1 MENEVSIIRAQ
12 TSLEDRRTRGKE
24 IVRKRVAAYCR
35 VSTDGEEQ
43 LNSFSSQ
50 VKYYTELIE
59 KEPNWM
65 MAGVYADEAITGTQ
79 VSKREGFQKMIKAC
93 LDGEVDMVITKSI
106 SRFARN
112 TLDTLKYVRTLK
124 ERNIA
129 VYFEDEKIN
138 TLSMDG
144 ELLLVVLSS
153 VAQQEVENISNNVK
167 KGLAM
172 KMSRGEIV
180 GFAGAFGY
188 DYDPATKTMS
198 VNHEQSKIVQYIF
211 NRYVSGVGTSTI
223 ARELIAM
230 GIPNPSGS
238 KTWHQ
243 STVAGII
250 RNEKYV
256 GDLLQ
261 GKTFTVDPIA
271 HRRLENLGESD
282 KYLMKNHHEAIIER
296 EVFDKAQE
304 ILAKRSKCH
313 SNARLRKDEY
323 RTLYTNKYA
332 FSYKCRCGYC
342 GATLT
347 RRTWHSSKYKKIVWQ
362 CVTATK
368 KGKKSCPNCKA
379 ITEEAIMGAFVESY
393 QIMTRDHKD
402 VLDEFLERVEAT
414 LSESDVNKRI
424 KKEKAK
430 LKDITYKL
438 NNLLDMHLEGKIDFT
453 TFEEKRDALK
463 KQVDDKKAEI
473 GALEDIGNSKMDL
486 EDRISFMREKL
497 EAADIINEFDRQ
509 VFESIVD
516 YVIVGGYNED
526 GNVDPSMIT
535 FVYRTG
541 FKDRKNGDHF
551 KPARLNA
558 SKKNG
563 KSSSGSEVVK
573 DCQENDFQL
582 VEETEN
588 QGEIDSVLP
597 SNTADTRDFLPS
609 NITDDACG
617 VRNIAPKEKYLKL
630 LEFRHFERHIL
641 FSQSDRKE
649 KKKAISNGVNVQVV
663 VRV

>member
-1 MENEVSIIRAQ
+1 MENEVSIIRAKA
-12 TSLEDRRTRGKE
+12 SLEDRRMRGKE

-59 KEPNWM
+59 KDPDWM

-93 LDGEVDMVITKSI
+93 LDGEIDMVITKSI

-180 GFAGAFGY
+180 GFAGALGY
-188 DYDPATKTMS
+188 DYDPQTKQMT
-198 VNHEQSKIVQYIF
+198 VNQEQAKIVQYIF

-223 ARELIAM
+223 AHELMDM
-230 GIPNPSGS
+230 GVPSPSGA

-243 STVAGII
+243 TTVAGII
-250 RNEKYV
+250 RNEKYC

-271 HRRLENLGESD
+271 KRRLENLGESD
-282 KYLMKNHHEAIIER
+282 KYLLKNHHEAIVSR
-296 EVFDKAQE
+296 EVYDKAQE
-304 ILAKRSKCH
+304 ILAKRGKCH
-313 SNARLRKDEY
+313 SNARLKKNEY

-332 FSYKCRCGYC
+332 FSCKCRCGFC

-347 RRTWHSSKYKKIVWQ
+347 RRTWHGGKYKKTIWL
-362 CVTATK
+362 CITASKT
-368 KGKKSCPNCKA
+368 GKKNCPNCKA
-379 ITEEAIMGAFVESY
+379 VTEEALMSAFVESY
-393 QIMTRDHKD
+393 KLMTRDHKD

-414 LSESDVNKRI
+414 LSDNDVLKRI
-424 KKEKAK
+424 EKEKDK
-430 LKDITYKL
+430 LKDMSYKL
-438 NNLLDMHLEGKIDFT
+438 NNLLDMHLEGKIDFE
-453 TFEEKRDALK
+453 TFEKKRNSLQQQIEEKK
-463 KQVDDKKAEI
+463 TEI
-473 GALEDIGNSKMDL
+473 GALENIGNTKLDL
-486 EDRISFMREKL
+486 ESRVAFMREKL
-497 EAADIINEFDRQ
+497 VQNDTIKEFDRQ

-516 YVIVGGYNED
+516 YVVVGGYNEE
-526 GNVDPSMIT
+526 GNADPSMIT

-558 SKKNG
+558 SKKHTG
-563 KSSSGSEVVK
+563 SGSSATKACQGDDTRLEDSSNIYSSLQSLTTD
-573 DCQENDFQL
+573 DCN
-582 VEETEN
+582 
-588 QGEIDSVLP
+588 VLQ
-597 SNTADTRDFLPS
+597 SNTTP
-609 NITDDACG
+609 DAC
-617 VRNIAPKEKYLKL
+617 
-630 LEFRHFERHIL
+630 
-641 FSQSDRKE
+641 
-649 KKKAISNGVNVQVV
+649 
-663 VRV
+663 